1 MLTKDSIL
9 HMLQTDKRAVARALV
24 VLHARQT
31 NDEQAQEGTRYLN
44 GRGFRPCHARMGSS
58 MAKYFQRT
66 GMLTD
71 KQIAYWRATDK
82 SGAMRIGI
90 YWGQLLEEAELKSKA
105 KQVQPVATIPAPLP
119 EPERDLGNDMERRM
133 VLEEQYDEGVDNG
146 DNGLCTRIKQEID
159 ELDAYWN
166 KLRGK
171 T

>member
-1 MLTKDSIL
+1 MLTKESII

-31 NDEQAQEGTRYLN
+31 NDEQIQEGTRYQN

-58 MAKYFQRT
+58 MAKYFERT

-90 YWGQLLEEAELKSKA
+90 YWAQLLEEAELKSKA
-105 KQVQPVATIPAPLP
+105 KQAKPAATIPASLP

-133 VLEEQYDEGVDNG
+133 VLEEQYDEGLEGG

-159 ELDAYWN
+159 ELDAYWK
-166 KLRGK
+166 KLRGN

>member
-1 MLTKDSIL
+1 MLTKESII

-24 VLHARQT
+24 VLYARQT
-31 NDEQAQEGTRYLN
+31 DDEQAQEGTRYLN

-90 YWGQLLEEAELKSKA
+90 YWAQLLEEAELKSKA
-105 KQVQPVATIPAPLP
+105 KQVQPVATIPVPLP
-119 EPERDLGNDMERRM
+119 KPERDLGNDMERRM